1 MVFHTSRSVA
11 TGSWIKTPLALL
23 GVSVFSMT
31 AMGAAAAATVAET
44 QSAAQDRQSVA
55 VTIYND
61 GLALVRDERK
71 IKLNQGE
78 NRIAVR
84 EVSAQI
90 MPETASMRAT
100 DGSTLNLLEQNFDYD
115 LLSSDSLLNKYVG
128 SNVTV
133 IRTNPAS
140 GQDERETAT
149 LLANNAGPVLK
160 YADRIETGLPTN
172 ARLAFDGVPGNLR
185 DQPTLVVSLNAE
197 KAGTPT
203 VDLSYLTGGLG
214 WQADYVATL
223 SKDENS
229 LDLAGWVTLN
239 NHSGTAYEDAKLQ
252 LVAGDVGR
260 APIVREAMFKALD
273 GRAMAAV
280 APAPMEQEALFE
292 YHLYTLPNTTTLGN
306 NQTKQVALLSAGSV
320 PVRKE
325 YRLQGA
331 EHWYN
336 QLRNNNSPE
345 LGDKRKVDVFVE
357 FDNKDG
363 DLGVP
368 LPKGIVRMY
377 KGDSQQRALF
387 IGEDRI
393 DHIAKDE
400 QVRLKLGSAFDL
412 NGTWKHT
419 SSKKLADNLY
429 EMSFSIELRNAKEVP
444 ATITVVEPIPGDWT
458 ITSESQKH
466 TQPTARLAQWEVE
479 VPAEGKTEL
488 SYTVRI
494 KY

>member
-1 MVFHTSRSVA
+1 MVFQTSRCVGTA
-11 TGSWIKTPLALL
+11 SWLKLPLAVL
-23 GVSVFSMT
+23 GASVFSMT
-31 AMGAAAAATVAET
+31 AIGSAAAATEEET
-44 QSAAQDRQSVA
+44 QSATQDRQSVA

-71 IKLNQGE
+71 IPLKQGA
-78 NRIAVR
+78 NRIALR

-90 MPETASMRAT
+90 MPETASLRAT
-100 DGSTLNLLEQNFDYD
+100 DGSALNLLEQNFDFD

-128 SNVTV
+128 RTVTV
-133 IRTNPAS
+133 IRTNPS
-140 GQDERETAT
+140 NGQDVRETAT

-160 YADRIETGLPTN
+160 YADRIETGLPAN
-172 ARLAFDGVPGNLR
+172 ARLAFDSVPGNLR
-185 DQPTLVVSLNAE
+185 DQPTLVVSLDAE

-203 VDLSYLTGGLG
+203 VDLSYLTGGLS

-239 NHSGTAYEDAKLQ
+239 NHSGVAYEDAKLQ

-260 APIVREAMFKALD
+260 AAPERNVLYKNMDVRAAAAM
-273 GRAMAAV
+273 

-331 EHWYN
+331 EHWYY
-336 QLRNNNSPE
+336 QLRDNNSPE

-368 LPKGIVRMY
+368 LPKGVVRMY

-393 DHIAKDE
+393 DHTAKDE

-412 NGTWKHT
+412 SGNWKHT

-429 EMSFSIELRNAKEVP
+429 EMSFSIELSNAKEVP
-444 ATITVVEPIPGDWT
+444 ATIKIVEPIPGDWT
-458 ITSESQKH
+458 VTSENHKH
-466 TQPTARLAQWEVE
+466 TKPSARLAQWDVE
-479 VPAEGKTEL
+479 VPAEGKAEL
-488 SYTVRI
+488 NYTVRI